1 MNPRPSDEL
10 LLAALMRSG
19 FAAGEVV
26 GWLPVQG
33 DWIAAV
39 AHADRACLMLLPAGG
54 SLWGDIPVGQKRFVT
69 LADQS
74 WAFVAGED
82 GELGAYQRCHLAEAA
97 DGVSDI
103 AVAREVALDALKLL
117 GYRPEVPATLEE
129 TSRPPVSRRGFLRA
143 LTGRR

>member
-1 MNPRPSDEL
+1 MLEHPSDEQL
-10 LLAALMRSG
+10 IVALRRAG

-26 GWLPVQG
+26 GWLLVQG

-39 AHADRACLMLLPAGG
+39 AHADCACLMLLPAGG
-54 SLWGDIPVGQKRFVT
+54 SLWGDIPLGQKRFVT
-69 LADQS
+69 LVDQS

-82 GELGAYQRCHLAEAA
+82 AELGAYQRCHLAEAA

-103 AVAREVALDALKLL
+103 AVAREVAFDALKLL
-117 GYRPEVPATLEE
+117 GYRPELPAMAEE
-129 TSRPPVSRRGFLRA
+129 APRPPVSRRGFLRA